1 MSIHNLSTHNWLGN
15 WEPHLYLLCRTCGR
29 ALLIADV
36 AILEG
41 HSVTEEDLRA
51 FAKKLSTVLFDQLV
65 KPEHY
70 DIIDDPSCAICGND
84 TRHTKGSFFIDS
96 PVRSKK

>member
-1 MSIHNLSTHNWLGN
+1 MSIHNLSTHNWLGD

-29 ALLIADV
+29 ALLTSDT

-41 HSVTEEDLRA
+41 HDVTEEDVRA
-51 FAKKLSTVLFDQLV
+51 FAKTLGKVLFDQLV

-70 DIIDDPSCAICGND
+70 DIIDDPSCAICGID
-84 TRHTKGSFFIDS
+84 TRHTKGAFFIDS
-96 PVRSKK
+96 PVRSKN

>member
-1 MSIHNLSTHNWLGN
+1 MSVHDLSTHNWLGD

-29 ALLIADV
+29 ALLTADV
-36 AILEG
+36 SILEG
-41 HSVTEEDLRA
+41 HNVTEEDIRA
-51 FAKKLSTVLFDQLV
+51 FAKTLGKVLFDQLV

-84 TRHTKGSFFIDS
+84 TRHTKGAFFIDS